1 MDILAGRKG
10 NHCFTS
16 VNEIT
21 ISSFS
26 SFFVI
31 FGQIEAYKKDRFS
44 AMKNEHGFEF
54 SLNPTS
60 ANLLSAGSC
69 RFFNTFTMLFQG
81 LQILQFLSPAIPECK
96 VSAV

>member
-1 MDILAGRKG
+1 MDILAERKG

-16 VNEIT
+16 VNEIK
-21 ISSFS
+21 
-26 SFFVI
+26 FFFFFFCHFWTNI
-31 FGQIEAYKKDRFS
+31 NLYKKDRFS

-69 RFFNTFTMLFQG
+69 RFFNTFTMPFQG
-81 LQILQFLSPAIPECK
+81 LQILRFLSPAVPECK